1 MTISGSA
8 CCWSV
13 PEPQNLLRNQGFEVS
28 INADPVRRLAD
39 HHSVRKAKCTWMCLF
54 FGGFVTGECC
64 LYYLQNQRSAF
75 DTTEAKTRAAQSYKE
90 KCSLDNIIPA
100 GSG

>member
-8 CCWSV
+8 CCCSV

-39 HHSVRKAKCTWMCLF
+39 HHSSARRDARLF